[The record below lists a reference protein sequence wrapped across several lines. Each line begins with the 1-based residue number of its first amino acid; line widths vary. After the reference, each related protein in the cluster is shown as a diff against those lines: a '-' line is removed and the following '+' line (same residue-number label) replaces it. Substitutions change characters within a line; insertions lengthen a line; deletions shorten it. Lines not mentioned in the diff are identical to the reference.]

1 MKDYREYTI
10 EITVKSPLITSFQS
24 DTLFGHICWAI
35 RFLKWKEENKL
46 DDFLSRYDNQKPPPL
61 LISNGFPKSYLPIPI
76 IPPVTQKELEDI
88 IGKENRIE
96 KSFRIKTIKRINLIT
111 KESFKLLQQQA
122 ITPSKLFRVLDE
134 RYEDIMRLEKG
145 GESILVQH
153 NTINRLKGK
162 VEAGLYFQD
171 ETFFNEDGNSFEI
184 YLVTDYF
191 TLEDLDRIFKYVSIE
206 GFGRNKS
213 TGKGHFTFEIKEGM
227 DIPNS
232 PKPNAFITL
241 SSYIPSENDPTRG
254 YYSVI
259 HKFGKL
265 GGLYAKGI
273 PEVYGN
279 PFKIPVIMFSA
290 GSIFFDKN
298 YSQNQNYGSLL
309 KDVHKNKNIRHYGY
323 AFPIGINVEDRY
335 E

>member
-1 MKDYREYTI
+1 MMDYRQYTI

-35 RFLKWKEENKL
+35 RFLKWKEDNKL
-46 DDFLSRYDNQKPPPL
+46 DAFLSCYDNKKHPPL
-61 LISNGFPKSYLPIPI
+61 LISNGFPKGYLPKPI
-76 IPPVTQKELEDI
+76 IPPVTQKELEGI

-96 KSFRIKTIKRINLIT
+96 KSFRIKTIKKINLIT
-111 KESFKLLQQQA
+111 QESFKLLQQEI

-134 RYEDIMRLEKG
+134 NYEGIMHLEKWR
-145 GESILVQH
+145 ESILVQH

-162 VEAGLYFQD
+162 IEAGLYSHE
-171 ETFFNEDGNSFEI
+171 ETFFNEGGSSFEI
-184 YLVTDYF
+184 YLKTDYF
-191 TLEDLDRIFKYVSIE
+191 TIEDLDRIFKYVSIE
-206 GFGRNKS
+206 GFGRDKS
-213 TGKGHFTFEIKEGM
+213 TGKGHFKFEIKEGM
-227 DIPNS
+227 NIPNS

-241 SSYIPSENDPTRG
+241 SSYIPSENDPIRG
-254 YYSVI
+254 YYSII

-279 PFKIPVIMFSA
+279 PFKIPLIMFSA
-290 GSIFFDKN
+290 GSTFFDTN
-298 YSQNQNYGSLL
+298 YSQKEIYGSLL
-309 KDVHKNKNIRHYGY
+309 KDVHKNKSIRHYGF
-323 AFPIGINVEDRY
+323 AFPIGVTVEDRY

>member
-46 DDFLSRYDNQKPPPL
+46 DDFLSRYDNQKHPPL
-61 LISNGFPKSYLPIPI
+61 LISNGFPKGYLPKPI

-88 IGKENRIE
+88 IGKDNRVE
-96 KSFRIKTIKRINLIT
+96 KSFRIKTIKKINLMP
-111 KESFKLLQQQA
+111 KESFTFLQQEI

-134 RYEDIMRLEKG
+134 RYEDIMHLEK
-145 GESILVQH
+145 ESQSIIVQH

-162 VEAGLYFQD
+162 VEAGLYSQE
-171 ETFFNEDGNSFEI
+171 ETFFNEDGSSFEI

-191 TLEDLDRIFKYVSIE
+191 RLEDLNRIFKYISIE
-206 GFGRNKS
+206 GFGRDKS
-213 TGKGHFTFEIKEGM
+213 MGKGEFTFEIKEGM

-232 PKPNAFITL
+232 PKPNAFMTL

-254 YYSVI
+254 YYSII

-279 PFKIPVIMFSA
+279 PFKIPLIMFSA
-290 GSIFFDKN
+290 GSTFFDKN
-298 YSQNQNYGSLL
+298 YSQKQIYGSLL
-309 KDVHKNKNIRHYGY
+309 KDVHKNKNIRHYGF
-323 AFPIGINVEDRY
+323 AFPIGVIVEDRY

>member
-10 EITVKSPLITSFQS
+10 EIVVKSPLITSFQS

-35 RFLKWKEENKL
+35 RFLKWKEDNKL
-46 DDFLSRYDNQKPPPL
+46 DEFLSCYDNQKNPPL
-61 LISNGFPKSYLPIPI
+61 LISNGFPKGYLAKPI

-88 IGKENRIE
+88 FGKENRIE

-111 KESFKLLQQQA
+111 KESFKLLQQEV

-134 RYEDIMRLEKG
+134 RYEEIMHLEK
-145 GESILVQH
+145 ERQSIIVQH

-162 VEAGLYFQD
+162 VEAGLYSQE
-171 ETFFNEDGNSFEI
+171 ETFFNGDGSSFEI

-191 TLEDLDRIFKYVSIE
+191 TLEDLNRIFKYVSIE
-206 GFGRNKS
+206 GFGRDKS
-213 TGKGHFTFEIKEGM
+213 MGKGQFTFEIKEGM

-254 YYSVI
+254 YYSII

-273 PEVYGN
+273 SEVYGN
-279 PFKIPVIMFSA
+279 PFKIPLIMFSA
-290 GSIFFDKN
+290 GSTFFDKN
-298 YSQNQNYGSLL
+298 YSQKQIYGSLL
-309 KDVHKNKNIRHYGY
+309 NDVHKNKNIRHYGF
-323 AFPIGINVEDRY
+323 AFPIGVTVEDKY